1 MPAPFRHELRVRYG
15 EVDVQGHVFNAH
27 YLAYVD
33 DACNA
38 WLKAAVGGDYLAA
51 GLDIVLKAATIT
63 WHGGA
68 GFDDLMAIDVSVG
81 RWGTT
86 SFDVVFEGSVDERPV
101 FSATVTYI
109 SVTPGTLTPAPVP
122 DHIRAALA

>member
-1 MPAPFRHELRVRYG
+1 MPVPFRHELRVRYG
-15 EVDVQGHVFNAH
+15 EVDMQGHVFNAH

-38 WLKAAVGGDYLAA
+38 WLRGALGDYQAA
-51 GLDIVLKAATIT
+51 GFDMVLKAASLT

-68 GFDDLMAIDVSVG
+68 GFDDLLAVDVAPS

-86 SFDVVFEGSVDERPV
+86 SFDVGFEGSVGERPV

-109 SVTPGTLTPAPVP
+109 SVTPGTTTPAPVP
-122 DHIRAALA
+122 PPVRAALG